1 MTEYMEK
8 FSVSR
13 LIGAPP
19 GYVGYDEGGQLTE
32 AVRRH
37 PYSVVLF
44 DEVEKAHPDV
54 FNILLQILDDGRI
67 TDSQGRTVDFKNT
80 IIILTSNLGSSYLLD
95 GINYDGEI
103 TEEARDKVMADLR
116 ASFRPEFLNRL
127 DEIIMFKPLTKDNLH
142 GIIDNMLAGLRKRL
156 AERDANGGL
165 GLDVTD
171 AAKNLIIERGYDPVY
186 GARPLRR
193 YLQSTAETLIAKVI
207 LKGDFS
213 AGTTL
218 VLDVE
223 NGELTCH
230 PSFSG
235 EVVG

>member
-8 FSVSR
+8 YSVSR

-95 GINYDGEI
+95 GITPEGEI
-103 TEEARDKVMADLR
+103 REDAREKVMQDLR

-127 DEIIMFKPLTKDNLH
+127 DEIILFKPLTKENLG
-142 GIIDNMLAGLRKRL
+142 GIIDNLLAGLKNRL
-156 AERDANGGL
+156 ASAAVGNL
-165 GLDVTD
+165 GLEVTD
-171 AAKNLIIERGYDPVY
+171 AAKSLIIEGGFDPVY
-186 GARPLRR
+186 GARPLKR
-193 YLQSTAETLIAKVI
+193 YLQSAAETLIAKVI
-207 LKGDFS
+207 LKGDVK
-213 AGTTL
+213 AGSTL
-218 VLDVE
+218 VLDAKD
-223 NGELTCH
+223 GILTCT
-230 PSFSG
+230 PKA
-235 EVVG
+235 E